1 MSRKNTKLRRRK
13 SCVQTSNRRGSV
25 RSQGINQN
33 QSAEDIHKVLG
44 IVERSVAR
52 SGLSYEAFVKHLT
65 QTAFAGLFVWS
76 ESDLT
81 RLLLAAERL
90 WLDPLN
96 GEIYAAQGS
105 DDPMSPVLLVIG
117 LNGWARMLNEN
128 AAFDGMEFIES
139 SDTTNGVPD
148 WISCTIHRKD
158 RRVATTVREYL
169 CEVKGE
175 QGAWLTH
182 PRRMLRHKAL
192 VQCARVCFGLVGI
205 YDHDEA
211 ARIREAQSARKLQ
224 NEPKNTQHT
233 SMRKKPQPSSSAALK
248 SAIRRL

>member
-1 MSRKNTKLRRRK
+1 MSRKNSKLRRRK
-13 SCVQTSNRRGSV
+13 YCVKTNKRPESV
-25 RSQGINQN
+25 RLQAIYEN
-33 QSAEDIHKVLG
+33 QSAENAHKDLG
-44 IVERSVAR
+44 IVQRSVAR
-52 SGLSYEAFVKHLT
+52 SGLTYETFVKYLT
-65 QTAFAGLFVWS
+65 QNAFAGLCVWS

-90 WLDPLN
+90 CLDPLN

-105 DDPMSPVLLVIG
+105 DDPMSPVLIVIG
-117 LNGWARMLNEN
+117 LNGWARMLNTN
-128 AAFDGMEFIES
+128 DVFDGMEFTES

-158 RRVATTVREYL
+158 RRVATTVREYF

-205 YDHDEA
+205 FDHDEA
-211 ARIREAQSARKLQ
+211 ARIREAKSARVMQ
-224 NEPKNTQHT
+224 NDAKNTKHI
-233 SMRKKPQPSSSAALK
+233 SMRKKPQPSSSAAVK

>member
-1 MSRKNTKLRRRK
+1 M
-13 SCVQTSNRRGSV
+13 
-25 RSQGINQN
+25 
-33 QSAEDIHKVLG
+33 
-44 IVERSVAR
+44 AR

-65 QTAFAGLFVWS
+65 QTAFAGLFVWN

-81 RLLLAAERL
+81 RLLQTAERL
-90 WLDPLN
+90 GLDPLN

-128 AAFDGMEFIES
+128 DVFDGMEFIES
-139 SDTTNGVPD
+139 SETTNGVPD

-211 ARIREAQSARKLQ
+211 ARIREAQSARALQ
-224 NEPKNTQHT
+224 NDAKSTKHT

>member
-13 SCVQTSNRRGSV
+13 SCVKTNIRRGSV
-25 RSQGINQN
+25 RSRGIDQN
-33 QSAEDIHKVLG
+33 QSAENEHGELG

-52 SGLSYEAFVKHLT
+52 SGLTYEVFVKHLT

-81 RLLLAAERL
+81 RLLLSAERL
-90 WLDPLN
+90 GLDPLN
-96 GEIYAAQGS
+96 GEIYAVQGS
-105 DDPMSPVLLVIG
+105 DDPMSPVLLVVG
-117 LNGWARMLNEN
+117 LNGWARMLNAN
-128 AAFDGMEFIES
+128 AVFDGMEFIES
-139 SDTTNGVPD
+139 SETTNGVPD

-211 ARIREAQSARKLQ
+211 ARIREAQSARSSQ
-224 NEPKNTQHT
+224 SSEINTRHT
-233 SMRKKPQPSSSAALK
+233 SIRKKPQPSSSAALK